1 MEVSFVF
8 LSIRPTFFNKWHI
21 YSILGNLDI
30 VISRKTTK
38 MKYTVLRI
46 IPTAEWANS

>member
-8 LSIRPTFFNKWHI
+8 LSIRLKFLNKWHI

-30 VISRKTTK
+30 VINQKTTK
-38 MKYTVLRI
+38 MK
-46 IPTAEWANS
+46 